1 MNGPRSSNGRL
12 VRTARS
18 HILADFADTRA
29 RRKPL
34 KPLRA
39 GTSGDSGVLVY
50 SCAFLPMQSA
60 HEAAGATGTRRSPRP
75 LRGRKI
81 HQRLGR
87 FASRDCER
95 TSAIAVIASVAK
107 QSIKP
112 QRKNGLL

>member
-75 LRGRKI
+75 LWAGDSCTTRTHRAA
-81 HQRLGR
+81 RL
-87 FASRDCER
+87 R
-95 TSAIAVIASVAK
+95 THVVIASEAK

-112 QRKNGLL
+112 QRRNGLL